1 MFDIYTSNS
10 LIIIGKEY
18 FKTRIFS
25 KMAKLRDRL
34 INRHSNQDLNY
45 EAVVSALTAQDS
57 DGALSQGEIAVLNH
71 ENLSCIVT
79 LDADG
84 TGLIKFPSETK
95 VNEIVNNIIY
105 GESGETSGST
115 TSIVNRVNSLAIT
128 KLGTPTSG
136 SSATYQLQG
145 LNASG
150 ATVAYGVNI
159 ELPLDKGIASVAVG
173 QNTAEN
179 DPVSGI
185 AANGLY
191 IEFTLVDGSKVV
203 ANADTFKPKVAEN
216 DYIQVGE
223 DGTIELKPGTGGTG
237 TALDEAIDDKID
249 QGIQDALNPEGEDSV
264 IADEIAKVKVQ
275 SSGQTITVSNVDD
288 GSGKTIGTNIEV
300 NIDGKTITKNDQG
313 VLSVK
318 FDSKVEIPNTDP
330 ETSGDTPTIEVDPYS
345 IVKLAAAEEG
355 FLATYQLQDYQG
367 NVLGQSINIPKDYLV
382 KSAELKACEV
392 ADQPVSG
399 YTVGQ
404 KYIDFTINSV
414 NGDGNVSHLYLSVND
429 LVDVYTG
436 GNGIEVSDANVI
448 SAKVVADDKYITVDA
463 NGIHVKPTTGATS
476 GATAIDDAIS
486 TAVETA
492 KGELQDQIEALETA
506 ATADKAAMVT
516 AVTAEAT
523 QPISAVTADSESG
536 KTVTLSLK
544 VASDAAAMKAAAF
557 ADNDEITADMLEN
570 RLMVTAD
577 GSLFVSNIYDGGE
590 LTV

>member
-1 MFDIYTSNS
+1 MLDIYTSNS

-34 INRHSNQDLNY
+34 INRHSNKDLNY

-79 LDADG
+79 LDAAG

-115 TSIVNRVNSLAIT
+115 TSIVNRVNSLAIA

-150 ATVAYGVNI
+150 TTVAYGVNI
-159 ELPLDKGIASVAVG
+159 ELPLDKGIKSVAVG

-249 QGIQDALNPEGEDSV
+249 QGIQDALNPEGENSV

-436 GNGIEVSDANVI
+436 GNGI
-448 SAKVVADDKYITVDA
+448 YITVDA

-492 KGELQDQIEALETA
+492 KGELQEQIEALETA

-516 AVTAEAT
+516 AVTADTT

>member
-79 LDADG
+79 LDAAG

-115 TSIVNRVNSLAIT
+115 TSIVNRVNSLAIA

-150 ATVAYGVNI
+150 TTVAYGVNI

-249 QGIQDALNPEGEDSV
+249 QGIQDALNPEGENSV

-313 VLSVK
+313 VLSVD
-318 FDSKVEIPNTDP
+318 FTAMVEVPT
-330 ETSGDTPTIEVDPYS
+330 GDTGGTEQKPALS
-345 IVKLAAAEEG
+345 IVKLTDAEEG
-355 FLATYQLQDYQG
+355 FLATYQLQNYQG
-367 NVLGQSINIPKDYLV
+367 TVLGQSINIPKDYLV
-382 KSAELKACEV
+382 KSAELKECEV

-404 KYIDFTINSV
+404 KYIDFTVNSV
-414 NGDGNVSHLYLSVND
+414 DGDGNETHLYLLVND

-506 ATADKAAMVT
+506 ATADKAAMIT
-516 AVTAEAT
+516 AVTADTT

-570 RLMVTAD
+570 RLMLTAD
-577 GSLFVSNIYDGGE
+577 GSLFVSNVYDGGI

>member
-79 LDADG
+79 LDAAG

-115 TSIVNRVNSLAIT
+115 TSIVNRVNSLAIA

-150 ATVAYGVNI
+150 TTVAYGVNI

-249 QGIQDALNPEGEDSV
+249 QGIQDALNPEGENSV

-300 NIDGKTITKNDQG
+300 NIDGKTITKNGQG
-313 VLSVK
+313 VLSVD
-318 FDSKVEIPNTDP
+318 FTAMVEVPT
-330 ETSGDTPTIEVDPYS
+330 GDTGGTEQKPALS
-345 IVKLAAAEEG
+345 IVKLTDAEEG
-355 FLATYQLQDYQG
+355 FLATYQLQNYQG
-367 NVLGQSINIPKDYLV
+367 TVLGQSINIPKDYLV
-382 KSAELKACEV
+382 KSAELKECEV

-404 KYIDFTINSV
+404 KYIDFTVNSV
-414 NGDGNVSHLYLSVND
+414 DGDGNETHLYLLVND

-436 GNGIEVSDANVI
+436 GNGIEVSGANVI

-463 NGIHVKPTTGATS
+463 NGIHVKPTTGQTS

-492 KGELQDQIEALETA
+492 KGELQEQIEALETA

-516 AVTAEAT
+516 AVTADTT

-570 RLMVTAD
+570 RLMLTAD
-577 GSLFVSNIYDGGE
+577 GSLFVSNVYDGGI

>member
-79 LDADG
+79 LDAAG

-115 TSIVNRVNSLAIT
+115 TSIVNRVNSLAIA

-150 ATVAYGVNI
+150 TTVAYGVNI

-249 QGIQDALNPEGEDSV
+249 QGIQDALDPEGENSV

-300 NIDGKTITKNDQG
+300 NIDGKTITKNGQG
-313 VLSVK
+313 VLSVD
-318 FDSKVEIPNTDP
+318 FTAMVEVPT
-330 ETSGDTPTIEVDPYS
+330 GDTGGTEQKPALS
-345 IVKLAAAEEG
+345 IVKLTDAEEG
-355 FLATYQLQDYQG
+355 FLATYQLQNYQG
-367 NVLGQSINIPKDYLV
+367 TVLGQSINIPKDYLV
-382 KSAELKACEV
+382 KSAELKECEV

-404 KYIDFTINSV
+404 KYIDFTVNSV
-414 NGDGNVSHLYLSVND
+414 DGDGNETHLYLLVND

-436 GNGIEVSDANVI
+436 GNGIEVSGANVI

-492 KGELQDQIEALETA
+492 KGELQEQIEALETA
-506 ATADKAAMVT
+506 ATADKAAMIT
-516 AVTAEAT
+516 AVTADTT

-570 RLMVTAD
+570 RLMLTAD
-577 GSLFVSNIYDGGE
+577 GSLFVSNVYDGGI

>member
-1 MFDIYTSNS
+1 MLDIYTSNS

-34 INRHSNQDLNY
+34 INRHSNKDLNY

-79 LDADG
+79 LDAAG

-115 TSIVNRVNSLAIT
+115 TSIVNRVNSLAIA

-150 ATVAYGVNI
+150 TTVAYGVNI
-159 ELPLDKGIASVAVG
+159 ELPLDKGIKSVAVG

-223 DGTIELKPGTGGTG
+223 DGTIEL
-237 TALDEAIDDKID
+237 
-249 QGIQDALNPEGEDSV
+249 
-264 IADEIAKVKVQ
+264 
-275 SSGQTITVSNVDD
+275 
-288 GSGKTIGTNIEV
+288 
-300 NIDGKTITKNDQG
+300 
-313 VLSVK
+313 
-318 FDSKVEIPNTDP
+318 
-330 ETSGDTPTIEVDPYS
+330 
-345 IVKLAAAEEG
+345 
-355 FLATYQLQDYQG
+355 
-367 NVLGQSINIPKDYLV
+367 
-382 KSAELKACEV
+382 
-392 ADQPVSG
+392 
-399 YTVGQ
+399 
-404 KYIDFTINSV
+404 
-414 NGDGNVSHLYLSVND
+414 
-429 LVDVYTG
+429 
-436 GNGIEVSDANVI
+436 
-448 SAKVVADDKYITVDA
+448 
-463 NGIHVKPTTGATS
+463 
-476 GATAIDDAIS
+476 
-486 TAVETA
+486 
-492 KGELQDQIEALETA
+492 
-506 ATADKAAMVT
+506 
-516 AVTAEAT
+516 
-523 QPISAVTADSESG
+523 
-536 KTVTLSLK
+536 
-544 VASDAAAMKAAAF
+544 
-557 ADNDEITADMLEN
+557 
-570 RLMVTAD
+570 R
-577 GSLFVSNIYDGGE
+577 
-590 LTV
+590 

>member
-79 LDADG
+79 LDAAG

-115 TSIVNRVNSLAIT
+115 TSIVNRVNSLAIA

-150 ATVAYGVNI
+150 TTVAYGVNI

-249 QGIQDALNPEGEDSV
+249 QGIQDALDPEGENSV

-300 NIDGKTITKNDQG
+300 NIDGKTITKNGQG
-313 VLSVK
+313 VLSVD
-318 FDSKVEIPNTDP
+318 FTAMVEVPT
-330 ETSGDTPTIEVDPYS
+330 GDTGGTEQKPALS
-345 IVKLAAAEEG
+345 IVKLTDAEEG
-355 FLATYQLQDYQG
+355 FLATYQLQNYQG
-367 NVLGQSINIPKDYLV
+367 TVLGQSINIPKDYLV
-382 KSAELKACEV
+382 KSAELKECEV

-404 KYIDFTINSV
+404 KYIDFTVNSV
-414 NGDGNVSHLYLSVND
+414 DGDGNETHLYLLVND

-492 KGELQDQIEALETA
+492 KGELQEQIEALETA
-506 ATADKAAMVT
+506 ATADKAAMIT
-516 AVTAEAT
+516 AVTADTT

-544 VASDAAAMKAAAF
+544 IAGEEDQAAMKAAAF

-570 RLMVTAD
+570 RLFVTAD
-577 GSLFVSNIYDGGE
+577 GKIGITNVIDGGI

>member
-1 MFDIYTSNS
+1 
-10 LIIIGKEY
+10 
-18 FKTRIFS
+18 
-25 KMAKLRDRL
+25 MAKLRDRL
-34 INRHSNQDLNY
+34 INRHSAQDLNY
-45 EAVVSALTAQDS
+45 ESVVSALTAQSS

-79 LDADG
+79 LDAAG

-95 VNEIVNNIIY
+95 VSEIVNNIVY
-105 GESGETSGST
+105 GDSGETSGST
-115 TSIVNRVNSLAIT
+115 TSIVNRINSLAI
-128 KLGTPTSG
+128 KKISPATSG

-150 ATVAYGVNI
+150 ATVAYGENI

-173 QNTAEN
+173 KNTAEN

-185 AANGLY
+185 AANGFY

-223 DGTIELKPGTGGTG
+223 DGTISLKPGDGEG
-237 TALDEAIDDKID
+237 TALDDAIDDKIN
-249 QGIQDALNPEGEDSV
+249 QGIQDALDPEGDNSV

-275 SSGQTITVSNVDD
+275 SSGKTITVTDVDD

-300 NIDGKTITKNDQG
+300 NIDGKTITKNGQG
-313 VLSVK
+313 VLSVD
-318 FDSKVEIPNTDP
+318 FTAMVEVPT
-330 ETSGDTPTIEVDPYS
+330 GDTGGTEQKPALS
-345 IVKLAAAEEG
+345 IVKLSDAEEG
-355 FLATYQLQDYQG
+355 FLATYQLQNYQG
-367 NVLGQSINIPKDYLV
+367 TPLGASINIPKDYLV
-382 KSAELKACEV
+382 KNAELKECEV
-392 ADQPVSG
+392 ANQPVSG

-414 NGDGNVSHLYLSVND
+414 DGDGNATHLYLLVND

-436 GNGIEVSDANVI
+436 GNGIEVSGSNVI
-448 SAKVVADDKYITVDA
+448 SAKVAADDKYITVDG
-463 NGIHVKPTTGATS
+463 NGIHVKPTTGETS
-476 GATAIDDAIS
+476 GSTAIDDAIS

-492 KGELQDQIEALETA
+492 KSELQDQIEALETA
-506 ATADKAAMVT
+506 ATADKAAMVI
-516 AVTAEAT
+516 AVTADTT
-523 QPISAVTADSESG
+523 QPISATTADSETG

-544 VASDAAAMKAAAF
+544 VASDGAAMKAAAF
-557 ADNDEITADMLEN
+557 ADNDDITADMLEN
-570 RLMVTAD
+570 RLMLTAD
-577 GSLFVSNIYDGGE
+577 GSIFVSNVYDGGE